1 MVHHV
6 SRLAHCKSAD
16 SVAVKVKLAYLLHM
30 LDSQVVISTALVDA
44 KKHLVLVY
52 RAVEGVE
59 PLHFRHTA
67 FEPACRSLAGGF
79 GVVVL
84 RRVFNALVKSH
95 CDSRSKVRLN
105 LHTFLRS
112 HKNLSAVNVGVEENA
127 LFLYPAQFGE
137 AENLKS
143 AAVCEYR
150 LVPVHELMQTAQLVD
165 DFVAGAN
172 VQMICVAKLDL
183 CFKLGFKVDRGNA
196 ALYRRA
202 CANVHK
208 HRGLYRSVNGLELAA
223 PCSALLFE

>member
-1 MVHHV
+1 
-6 SRLAHCKSAD
+6 
-16 SVAVKVKLAYLLHM
+16 M
-30 LDSQVVISTALVDA
+30 LDSQVVVCTSLIDA
-44 KKHLVLVY
+44 EKHLALVY

-67 FEPACRSLAGGF
+67 LEPAGRSLTGGF

-105 LHTFLRS
+105 LHAFLGS
-112 HKNLSAVNVGVEENA
+112 HKNLSSVNVGVEENA
-127 LFLYPAQFGE
+127 LFLDFTQFGE

-143 AAVCEYR
+143 AAVGEYR
-150 LVPVHELMQTAQLVD
+150 LVPVHKLVQTAQLVD
-165 DFVAGAN
+165 DFVTGAN

-183 CFKLGFKVDRGNA
+183 RFKFIFQVDRGNA

-208 HRGLYRSVNGLELAA
+208 HRGLYRSVNGLELSA